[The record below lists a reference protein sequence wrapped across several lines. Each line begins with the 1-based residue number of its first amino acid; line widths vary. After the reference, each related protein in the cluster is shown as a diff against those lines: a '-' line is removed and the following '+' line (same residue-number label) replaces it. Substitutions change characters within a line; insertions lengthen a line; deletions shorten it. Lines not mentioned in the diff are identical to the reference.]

1 MAGIAMS
8 AEELTKFNTGQRENI
23 LGAVTNRVAA
33 VVLEIGIWEDA
44 NCVRTCWN

>member
-8 AEELTKFNTGQRENI
+8 AKELTKFNTGQRENI
-23 LGAVTNRVAA
+23 MGAVTSRVAA
-33 VVLEIGIWEDA
+33 VVLETGTGEDA